1 MGNYSSALNAD
12 VEDFKSLISTLEN
25 SQRTFIEH
33 HSLESTQTLNH
44 AAEEQTG
51 PDINEV
57 KQEPDLL
64 ALKFLFTNTDTANA
78 ITEPGTQEPVLN
90 CTSAPK
96 PGEIS
101 PYLSS
106 LISAALSGSLS
117 VKSRPALQ
125 GPITMEQMTVQF
137 GELRNELDL
146 LKAQHKKEITLLMNE
161 LDEEKKMRLSLQID
175 VERLKKYMSK

>member
-1 MGNYSSALNAD
+1 MS
-12 VEDFKSLISTLEN
+12 VV
-25 SQRTFIEH
+25 
-33 HSLESTQTLNH
+33 
-44 AAEEQTG
+44 EEQTG
-51 PDINEV
+51 PDINV

-64 ALKFLFTNTDTANA
+64 ALKFLFTNTDTPNA
-78 ITEPGTQEPVLN
+78 ITEPGTQEPVQN

-101 PYLSS
+101 PSLSS
-106 LISAALSGSLS
+106 FISAALSGSLS
-117 VKSRPALQ
+117 VKSRSALQ

-175 VERLKKYMSK
+175 VERLKKHLSK